1 MSKSNRGGYLGLKF
15 QCKQGKGQKKVEICA
30 LPKQNWVQIS
40 MATPKN
46 TSVYFQTS
54 REITIS
60 KWWGQEEHSAR
71 RY

>member
-46 TSVYFQTS
+46 TLVYLTN

-60 KWWGQEEHSAR
+60 KWWGQKEHSAR